1 MCPTTPKLSKKK
13 TNSFIDRLNGR
24 KQMPYDEFLEWV
36 LYDPQIGYYQ
46 NSKDRVGKLKHN
58 DFYTSS
64 NLGDVWGNL
73 IVEACTNLLGEND
86 PGLFTFVEI
95 GAEPGPR
102 L

>member
-1 MCPTTPKLSKKK
+1 
-13 TNSFIDRLNGR
+13 
-24 KQMPYDEFLEWV
+24 MPYDEFLEWV

-95 GAEPGPR
+95 GAEPESSTLDGIENPFE
-102 L
+102 